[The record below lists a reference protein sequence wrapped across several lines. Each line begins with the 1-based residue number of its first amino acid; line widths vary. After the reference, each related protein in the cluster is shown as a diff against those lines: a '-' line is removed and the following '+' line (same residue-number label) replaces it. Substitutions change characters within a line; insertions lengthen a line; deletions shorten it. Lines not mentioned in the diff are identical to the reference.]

1 MSAISSYFH
10 DGLTFEVSDQGPARS
25 EVVVLLH
32 GFPQTRTSWDQVT
45 PFLNEAGYRTLAPD
59 LRGYSPAARP
69 RRRRDYNLR
78 YMVDDVVALI
88 DEVGQPVHVVG
99 HDWGAATA
107 WSLAAMRPEHVRTL
121 TAVSVPHPGAMLSVG
136 LPQLKKSWYMF
147 ANQIP
152 FAAELLMSDRKRARK
167 VLRGTGMP
175 PAAIDR
181 YVTEIIDTGAMTTAL
196 NWYRGLPFTSRKT
209 LKSRVRVPTTMV
221 WSDGDQFLHRLGA
234 ERSVDYVD
242 ADFKLEIMEGL
253 SHWIPDEAPEQLA
266 EIILARA
273 ASIADSH

>member
-1 MSAISSYFH
+1 
-10 DGLTFEVSDQGPARS
+10 
-25 EVVVLLH
+25 
-32 GFPQTRTSWDQVT
+32 
-45 PFLNEAGYRTLAPD
+45 
-59 LRGYSPAARP
+59 
-69 RRRRDYNLR
+69 
-78 YMVDDVVALI
+78 MVDDVVALI

-147 ANQIP
+147 VNQIP

>member
-1 MSAISSYFH
+1 MSAITSYFH

-121 TAVSVPHPGAMLSVG
+121 TAGSVPHPGAMLSVG

>member
-1 MSAISSYFH
+1 MSAITSYFH

-107 WSLAAMRPEHVRTL
+107 WSLAAMRAEHVRTL

-147 ANQIP
+147 VNQIP

>member
-10 DGLTFEVSDQGPARS
+10 DGLTFEVSDQGPAHG
-25 EVVVLLH
+25 EAIVLLH
-32 GFPQTRTSWDQVT
+32 GFPQTRTSWDQVA
-45 PFLNEAGYRTLAPD
+45 PLLNDAGYRTLAPD

-181 YVTEIIDTGAMTTAL
+181 YVIEIIDTGAMTTAL
-196 NWYRGLPFTSRKT
+196 NWYRGLPFTSRKA

-234 ERSVDYVD
+234 ERSADYVD
-242 ADFKLEIMEGL
+242 ADFTLEIMEGL

-266 EIILARA
+266 KIILTRA
-273 ASIADSH
+273 ASTADSY

>member
-1 MSAISSYFH
+1 MSAITSYFH
-10 DGLTFEVSDQGPARS
+10 DGLTFEVSDQGPAHG
-25 EVVVLLH
+25 EAIVLLH
-32 GFPQTRTSWDQVT
+32 GFPQTRTSWDQVA
-45 PFLNEAGYRTLAPD
+45 PLLNDAGYRTLAPD

-175 PAAIDR
+175 
-181 YVTEIIDTGAMTTAL
+181 
-196 NWYRGLPFTSRKT
+196 
-209 LKSRVRVPTTMV
+209 RV
-221 WSDGDQFLHRLGA
+221 WNC
-234 ERSVDYVD
+234 
-242 ADFKLEIMEGL
+242 
-253 SHWIPDEAPEQLA
+253 
-266 EIILARA
+266 
-273 ASIADSH
+273 

>member
-1 MSAISSYFH
+1 MSAITSYFH

-147 ANQIP
+147 VNQIP

-196 NWYRGLPFTSRKT
+196 NLYRGLPFTSRKT

>member
-10 DGLTFEVSDQGPARS
+10 DGLTFEVSDQGPAHG
-25 EVVVLLH
+25 EAIVLLH

-147 ANQIP
+147 VNQIP

>member
-1 MSAISSYFH
+1 MSAITSYFH
-10 DGLTFEVSDQGPARS
+10 DGLTFEVSDQGPAHG
-25 EVVVLLH
+25 EAIVLLH

-147 ANQIP
+147 VNQIP

>member
-1 MSAISSYFH
+1 MSAITSYFH

-147 ANQIP
+147 VNQIP